1 MTAMNDIATLNWVV
15 RESLHPG
22 VNQDD
27 LRQRIFDEI
36 DRVAYIRMKAI
47 DERIEN
53 LTADI
58 TTLQN
63 SPK

>member
-1 MTAMNDIATLNWVV
+1 MNDIATLNWVI
-15 RESLHPG
+15 RQSLVPG
-22 VNQDD
+22 VNEDN
-27 LRQRIFDEI
+27 LRYIIFSEI